1 MSLMLI
7 DFLYIT
13 GYLLDNSKFVNPIIL
28 NRLIEIYSRIFLL
41 FYMSS
46 DGPSFFK
53 NKSFIIWNKSIP

>member
-28 NRLIEIYSRIFLL
+28 NRLIEIYLRIFLL

-46 DGPSFFK
+46 DGPIFFK
-53 NKSFIIWNKSIP
+53 IKSFIIWNKSIP